1 MLSHPLFPQ
10 IRVDCSDRPSPAEL
24 IVRVKRQIRRKK
36 LSSTVENQWLVEAW
50 AHDYEY
56 MMRVTREY
64 FTVIEKG
71 VDI

>member
-1 MLSHPLFPQ
+1 
-10 IRVDCSDRPSPAEL
+10 
-24 IVRVKRQIRRKK
+24 VRVKRQIRRKK

-71 VDI
+71 VDS